1 MKKVLFLIAASLFGA
16 GLSAQTIVSTTPQ
29 NRNAII
35 EELTGFQC
43 QWCPAGHK
51 VVNELM
57 EANPGRIVGINVH
70 AGVFST
76 NSPYNTEEGAAYDA
90 QANPDGYP
98 AGTVNRHVFTGNSTS
113 LGRNQFEAASQT
125 IMNMASPVNVA
136 AVGRVDE
143 TTREVTLH
151 IEIYYTGNSSVE
163 TNYLN
168 VAVLQNNVMGQQSGG
183 AAHYP
188 EMMENGQYRHM
199 HMLRKMLTGTWGT
212 AIPATQ
218 GTFIDT
224 TITWTV
230 PQSIGQVPVPSLS
243 DLDFVVFVAEGHQE
257 IITGVK
263 ATVITETPVISAF
276 KVYQVADCGLDY
288 QPYVTIT
295 NSTERDFNTFYLN
308 YDGEE
313 IGYSKNI
320 PSFQSDTINLPI
332 HTIEVS
338 GQPVQNCVTTKTV
351 SLARCITA
359 DSDEETVTVNSASKS
374 ITFADFNIYTAEGPF
389 TLKVGYDAY
398 GSECKVS
405 LFNQAN
411 CSNVWTEGPWQDIP
425 GFNPNTLQYISQIP
439 DARYSFLNFSPAS
452 AGLYII
458 RALDTYGDGWG
469 WTNNTNVSGLWL
481 SNNNGE
487 VFALPMGYSNGDS
500 FSQLDFYLNVTND
513 GDGSHVGIEDAE
525 PVVEFSVYPNPATDR
540 LAISGVNGL
549 NEVSVIDVTGRTV
562 MTLGATNSID
572 VSGLAAGVYVVRI
585 ATEQGIGMQKFV
597 KE

>member
-1 MKKVLFLIAASLFGA
+1 MKKVLFLFAASL
-16 GLSAQTIVSTTPQ
+16 LSVGVWAQTIVSTTPQ

-35 EELTGFQC
+35 EELTGYQC
-43 QWCPAGHK
+43 LWCPAGHK
-51 VVNELM
+51 IVNELM
-57 EANPGRIVGINVH
+57 ESNPGRIIGINVH
-70 AGVFST
+70 AGYFSQG
-76 NSPYNTEEGAAYDA
+76 SPYNTEEGAAYDS

-98 AGTVNRHVFTGNSTS
+98 AGTVNRHVFSGNSTS
-113 LGRNQFEAASQT
+113 LGRGQFAAASQT
-125 IMNMASPVNVA
+125 IMNMPSPVNVA
-136 AVGRVDE
+136 AIGRVDE
-143 TTREVTLH
+143 TTREVSLH
-151 IEIYYTGNSSVE
+151 IEIYYTGNSTVG

-183 AAHYP
+183 AANYP

-230 PQSIGQVPVPSLS
+230 PQSIGQVAVPSLS

-263 ATVITETPVISAF
+263 ATVITDKPVISSF
-276 KVYQVADCGLDY
+276 KVYQVDDCSLSY

-313 IGYSKNI
+313 IGYAKNI

-332 HTIEVS
+332 YTIAVK

-351 SLARCITA
+351 NLDRCVTA
-359 DSDEETVTVNSASKS
+359 DSQEETVTVNSDTKS

-389 TLKVGYDAY
+389 TLKVGLDAY
-398 GSECKVS
+398 ASESKVS
-405 LFNQAN
+405 FLNQAN
-411 CSNVWTEGPWQDIP
+411 CNAIWTEGPWQDIS
-425 GFNPNTLQYISQIP
+425 GFNPNNIRYISQIP
-439 DARYSFLNFSPAS
+439 DARYKFIKFSPAT
-452 AGLYII
+452 AGLYIL

-481 SNNNGE
+481 NNSSSE
-487 VFALPMGYSNGDS
+487 IFALPMGYTNGES
-500 FSQLDFYLNVTND
+500 FSSLDFYLNVTNS
-513 GDGSHVGIEDAE
+513 GDGSHVGIADAE
-525 PVVEFSVYPNPATDR
+525 PVVEFSVYPNPAANYLT
-540 LAISGVNGL
+540 INGVNGL
-549 NEVSVIDVTGRTV
+549 REVSVIDVTGRTV

-572 VSGLAAGVYVVRI
+572 VSSLAAGVYMVRV
-585 ATEQGIGMQKFV
+585 ATEQGVGMQKFV